1 MTKEEIVKQLEK
13 LIRAYDPCLAC
24 ATHILL
30 GNMPVIVKIFNKNKN
45 LIKQIS

>member
-1 MTKEEIVKQLEK
+1 MIEMA
-13 LIRAYDPCLAC
+13 IRAYDPCLAC

-30 GNMPVIVKIFNKNKN
+30 GNMPVIVKIFNKNKK

>member
-1 MTKEEIVKQLEK
+1 MIEMA
-13 LIRAYDPCLAC
+13 IRAYDPCFAC

-30 GNMPVIVKIFNKNKN
+30 GNMPVIVKIFNKNKK